1 VTPLLW
7 TLVVPLVTAVLG
19 VLPGPRWLREARLVA
34 GLGVTLVLSVS
45 TAGQFLAG
53 SVPAAFEDALRVDGL
68 AALVLVLSAFVGLM
82 SGLYSVGYLRRNEE
96 RRRRPHVPRDEER
109 RRAPRPGKDGRLV
122 PAWRRREFDAL
133 VPLYVFAMLLV
144 SVSNN
149 LGILWIAVEL
159 TTLVSVF
166 LVAFHNRDT
175 SLEAAWKFLVLG
187 SLGLAFALL
196 GTVLLFASG
205 RGLLGEGTSGLNW
218 TRLMSVAG
226 QLHPFTLKLGVVFA
240 LIGYGTKAG
249 LAPMHTWKPDAYREA
264 PSPAGVLMAVGMLN
278 GAPYCL
284 LRIHLIAKAALGPEF
299 SGGLLL
305 MLGLLSVAVATPF
318 ILVQWNLKR
327 LLAYSSVEHVGIMA
341 VGLGLGGEA
350 ATFGALLHMTYHTFA
365 KPLAFFSAGTLAQL
379 HRSSDFD
386 DIGTGT
392 LGRTPV
398 ASALFVLAAVM
409 MTGSPPFGLFFS
421 EMIILRAGFLGPH
434 PAAVAFFLACLV
446 LLFCGFFYQVGRL
459 VLGPDAAPPG
469 RPRPDPERLDAG
481 TATAVVAA
489 LLAVIS
495 AFYLPAGLLDLIHA
509 AVRVV
514 EAGA

>member
-1 VTPLLW
+1 MALLLW
-7 TLVVPLVTAVLG
+7 TLLVPLVTALLG
-19 VLPGPRWLREARLVA
+19 ALPVPRWLKEANLVG
-34 GLGVTLVLSVS
+34 GLAVTLALSIA
-45 TAGQFLAG
+45 TARDFLAG
-53 SVPAAFEDALRVDGL
+53 AVPSAFGDALRVDGL
-68 AALVLVLSAFVGLM
+68 SALVLVLSALVGLL
-82 SGLYSVGYLRRNEE
+82 SAAYSVGYLRRNEA
-96 RRRRPHVPRDEER
+96 R
-109 RRAPRPGKDGRLV
+109 GLV
-122 PAWRRREFDAL
+122 TPWRRREFDAL

-149 LGILWIAVEL
+149 LGVMWIAVEL

-205 RGLLGEGTSGLNW
+205 RGVLGEGMSGLHW
-218 TRLMSVAG
+218 TRLVALAPV
-226 QLHPFTLKLGVVFA
+226 LHPFTLKLGVVFA

-278 GAPYCL
+278 GALYCL
-284 LRIHLIAKAALGPEF
+284 LRVHLIAKAALGPAF

-305 MLGLLSVAVATPF
+305 ALGLLSVAVATPF
-318 ILVQWNLKR
+318 ILIQWNLKR

-341 VGLGLGGEA
+341 VGVGLGAEA
-350 ATFGALLHMTYHTFA
+350 ASFGALLHMTYHTLA
-365 KPLAFFSAGTLAQL
+365 KPLSFFSAGTLAQL

-386 DIGTGT
+386 AIGPGT
-392 LGRTPV
+392 LARAPV
-398 ASALFVLAAVM
+398 ASALFLLASVIL
-409 MTGSPPFGLFFS
+409 TGSPPFGLFFS
-421 EMIILRAGFLGPH
+421 ELVILKAGFDSPHTLAMAVFLG
-434 PAAVAFFLACLV
+434 CLV

-459 VLGPDAAPPG
+459 VLGAQPEGP
-469 RPRPDPERLDAG
+469 RPAPDPEQLDA
-481 TATAVVAA
+481 ATGVTLLAAALAVV
-489 LLAVIS
+489 S
-495 AFYLPAGLLDLIHA
+495 AFYLPQGLLDLIHA

-514 EAGA
+514 EGGP